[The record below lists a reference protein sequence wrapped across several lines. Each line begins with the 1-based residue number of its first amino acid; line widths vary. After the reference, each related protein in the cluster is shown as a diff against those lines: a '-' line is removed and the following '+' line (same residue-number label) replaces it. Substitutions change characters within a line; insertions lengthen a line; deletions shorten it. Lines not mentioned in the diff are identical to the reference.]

1 VTGEGPFDRWV
12 HRRDPDLEAPAPR
25 DAPPPRSPGASRY
38 GWLTAIV
45 VVLAL
50 AYIAVNTL
58 RTPGLGGGFEPGARL
73 PPFAVPRLASSLDG
87 DPNVATERGEG
98 AGRSG
103 RVPACAVRDPR
114 ALNLCRLAA
123 GHPLVLT
130 FASTKD
136 EDTLRQLDALQA
148 ATRRVPRVRFVGVF
162 LRGSRRDARRT
173 ARARGWRFPLGWDR
187 RGDVAAVYGV
197 KALPVTILADSGR
210 RARATVY
217 RPLAFRELTRR
228 ARRLR

>member
-1 VTGEGPFDRWV
+1 MTGEGPFDRWA
-12 HRRDPDLEAPAPR
+12 HRRDPDL
-25 DAPPPRSPGASRY
+25 DAPPPPKPPPARVGGPGRY
-38 GWLTAIV
+38 GWITAVV

-58 RTPGLGGGFEPGARL
+58 RTSGLGGGFEPGARL
-73 PPFAVPRLASSLDG
+73 PPFAVPLLASSLDG
-87 DPNVATERGEG
+87 DANVATRRGQG

-114 ALNLCRLAA
+114 ALNLCRVAA
-123 GHPLVLT
+123 AEPLVLA

-148 ATRRVPRVRFVGVF
+148 AAHRVPGVRFVGVF
-162 LRGSRRDARRT
+162 LRGSRKDARRS
-173 ARARGWRFPLGWDR
+173 ARMRGWRFPLGWDR

-217 RPLAFRELTRR
+217 RLLGARELTRR